1 MSELSLTPNLKRML
15 AEGFLEAAR
24 LLETGEGGDRIRI
37 GLTTLGSEHG
47 IAEVVRGGE
56 LAQKANPRLEVIL
69 IGPPV
74 ESDLPQVHTDA
85 CAADAH
91 RKMEELLDAGEI
103 AAAVTMHYNFPVGVA
118 TVGKVITPAQ
128 GREMYLATT
137 TGTAAT
143 DRVQAMIYNA
153 LYGIAVARAT
163 GVPEPTVGILNVDGS
178 RQVER
183 ALNQLRERGF
193 RIQPAESLRA
203 DGGCIMRGNDL
214 LAGTPDVM
222 VCDTLTGNLLMKVF
236 SAYTT
241 GGDYEASGYGYGPGV
256 GPGYNRIINIV
267 SRASGAPVIAASI
280 AYAAEAARGKLP
292 RVLAELWEAAEKA
305 GLSSL
310 ALPAKTT
317 PREVKVPPRKPVDQE
332 ISGIDVLELDNA
344 AKALWQEGIYAET
357 GMGCSGPVIL
367 VAAEDLEKSQELLK
381 ESGYL

>member
-143 DRVQAMIYNA
+143 DRVQAMIFNA

-163 GVPEPTVGILNVDGS
+163 GVPEPTV
-178 RQVER
+178 
-183 ALNQLRERGF
+183 
-193 RIQPAESLRA
+193 ES
-203 DGGCIMRGNDL
+203 
-214 LAGTPDVM
+214 
-222 VCDTLTGNLLMKVF
+222 
-236 SAYTT
+236 
-241 GGDYEASGYGYGPGV
+241 
-256 GPGYNRIINIV
+256 
-267 SRASGAPVIAASI
+267 
-280 AYAAEAARGKLP
+280 
-292 RVLAELWEAAEKA
+292 
-305 GLSSL
+305 
-310 ALPAKTT
+310 
-317 PREVKVPPRKPVDQE
+317 
-332 ISGIDVLELDNA
+332 
-344 AKALWQEGIYAET
+344 
-357 GMGCSGPVIL
+357 
-367 VAAEDLEKSQELLK
+367 
-381 ESGYL
+381 

>member
-183 ALNQLRERGF
+183 ALNQLWERGF

>member
-1 MSELSLTPNLKRML
+1 VSELSLTPNLKRML

-344 AKALWQEGIYAET
+344 ASRSDKDLWPD
-357 GMGCSGPVIL
+357 M
-367 VAAEDLEKSQELLK
+367 
-381 ESGYL
+381 